1 MKFSTYSPAELKK
14 PAQIQKTGDYRI
26 EFQAFSAP
34 ENTDKTPVMFL
45 GGAFQ
50 SFSSF
55 RTEVEAM
62 IPHCPVILA
71 DMPSQGSNSQLAPEL
86 EMDDFAD
93 LIAGFLTAQG
103 VDKVCLMGVSY
114 GSAMATL
121 FASRY
126 PHMIERLLLS
136 GITCF
141 RRDSLITLLED
152 SLQLL
157 DSGDMDAFATSA
169 VCSLINHNRIEDT
182 QISSTYRRLLWRQ
195 VARLND
201 NERQRY
207 AQNTRRLLRFR
218 GFESFPECETLIA
231 TGEFDN
237 FTLPQENA
245 AVARQ
250 CRNARLAIIRNADHL
265 AQFEQKN
272 ASMELV
278 SRFMLGLDLHT
289 LPGVELFDPQAY
301 DYANQRLQPRF
312 RPLEQPYRL
321 YDRATGKEHTVR
333 IQDINFTRCAL
344 ELNTAD
350 LSLTEDTRT
359 LFLEIPETG
368 YEYHVRILARDK
380 KHVRCLIMQ
389 RDMAAAESLISY
401 LNEHF
406 LLIRDGDDR
415 TAAQFSAQL
424 A

>member
-26 EFQAFSAP
+26 QYLAFSAP
-34 ENTDKTPVMFL
+34 ENEQNTPVMFL

-55 RTEVEAM
+55 RNEVEQVL
-62 IPHCPVILA
+62 PECPVILA
-71 DMPSQGSNSQLAPEL
+71 DMPSQGSNDQLAPEL

-93 LIAGFLTAQG
+93 LIADFLRAQN
-103 VDKVCLMGVSY
+103 VSKVKLMGVSY

-121 FASRY
+121 FAAKY
-126 PHMIERLLLS
+126 PEMIDRLLLS

-157 DSGDMDAFATSA
+157 DAGDMDAFATSA

-182 QISSTYRRLLWRQ
+182 QISATYRRLLWRQ
-195 VARLND
+195 IARLND

-207 AQNTRRLLRFR
+207 AQNTRRLLRFK
-218 GFESFPECETLIA
+218 GFDRFPECDTLIA
-231 TGEFDN
+231 TGEYDN

-250 CRNARLAIIRNADHL
+250 CRNARLAIIHNADHL
-265 AQFEQKN
+265 AQFEQKS
-272 ASMELV
+272 ASTQV
-278 SRFMLGLDLHT
+278 VGRFMLNQDMHSID
-289 LPGVELFDPQAY
+289 GVEMYDPQAY
-301 DYANQRLQPRF
+301 DFANQRLQPRH

-321 YDRATGKEHTVR
+321 FDRATGKEHTVR
-333 IQDINFTRCAL
+333 IEDINFSGCAL
-344 ELNTAD
+344 EINPVD
-350 LSLTEDTRT
+350 LSLTEETDT

-368 YEYHVRILARDK
+368 YEYHVRILGREK
-380 KHVRCLIMQ
+380 KHIRCLIMQ
-389 RDMAAAESLISY
+389 RDMAAAEALISY
-401 LNEHF
+401 LSEHF
-406 LLIRDGDDR
+406 LLLRDTDEK
-415 TAAQFSAQL
+415 TAGQFAARL